1 MDNGQFTWKSLRI
14 SLIKETVNKRNNT
27 PYSVK
32 SNKSGGFA
40 PSFSI
45 LHSPFSIKAR

>member
-14 SLIKETVNKRNNT
+14 SLIKETVNRRNDTAYNLK
-27 PYSVK
+27 Y
-32 SNKSGGFA
+32 NKSAGFA

-45 LHSPFSIKAR
+45 KTRTDL